1 MVQIPFASFIWPT
14 IKHRI
19 GQHFIY
25 VVKYYILACY
35 INPCGDSTGMFTT
48 MQRRLCVCVCVLLY
62 CLKEF
67 TRELN
72 RFVNEPKLYIIV
84 YTRI

>member
-48 MQRRLCVCVCVLLY
+48 MQRRLCVGVCVCMCVAILL
-62 CLKEF
+62 K
-67 TRELN
+67 R
-72 RFVNEPKLYIIV
+72 V
-84 YTRI
+84 YKRTKSFGK